1 MRRVGFMP
9 DHRRRNISNSSVQR
23 RQRGSWG
30 VFVHALRMPDDM
42 FSQIRVTMHRW
53 RYVLS
58 PIRFTAE
65 TLSGIRIISIHSDN

>member
-30 VFVHALRMPDDM
+30 VVHALRMPDDM

-58 PIRFTAE
+58 PIRFTAQ